1 MPKVPESRRIGRM
14 AVNEVRSLLERH
26 GHIVQEIDGGNDH
39 GEDLHITFVDNGQRT
54 EDSLTVQ
61 VKGGVSTRTRR
72 GHRVPVGNH
81 GDNWRDG
88 SLPVLCVVHDPERG
102 GLFWANATRQLRRGR
117 ALRKKVKSIIVSR
130 ESVLDDA
137 GLNAFVQVMRRYL
150 AREREGVGRWADMAN
165 VEFAPDDIVKPF
177 ENEVHE
183 PMVFWQRRGEPYAV
197 LLHHDLDWEPVHIQ
211 EGMLRFEPIPWVGNV
226 ILDIAEAHWLMGCFK
241 STEWWRRPIDPRDSA
256 EPRRSSS
263 QP

>member
-61 VKGGVSTRTRR
+61 VKGGISTRTSR

-117 ALRKKVKSIIVSR
+117 ALRKKVKSIVVSK

-137 GLNAFVQVMRRYL
+137 SLNVFVQVMRRYL

-183 PMVFWQRRGEPYAV
+183 PMVFWQRRGEPHAV
-197 LLHHDLDWEPVHIQ
+197 LLHHDLDWEPVRIQ

-241 STEWWRRPIDPRDSA
+241 STEWWRRPIDHRDSTGTRQ
-256 EPRRSSS
+256 PSS